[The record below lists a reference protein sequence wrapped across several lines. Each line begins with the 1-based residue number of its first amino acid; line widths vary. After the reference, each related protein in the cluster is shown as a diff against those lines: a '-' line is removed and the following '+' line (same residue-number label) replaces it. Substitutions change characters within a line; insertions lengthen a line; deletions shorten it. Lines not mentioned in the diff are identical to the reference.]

1 MFETLG
7 VCGGKERGRIDML
20 PDHNEG
26 QAAIEY
32 ALITII
38 VAIVTIVILLQVGAA
53 IGNIFSNIIAN
64 L

>member
-1 MFETLG
+1 
-7 VCGGKERGRIDML
+7 ML

-32 ALITII
+32 SLITII

-53 IGNIFSNIIAN
+53 IGNIFSKIIAN